1 MSDFQV
7 VKTLQGI
14 TFQTVYS
21 LVMRFVSAVSTAD
34 GTDRE
39 ETVKAVRELLDEF
52 LIGPKYSP
60 IRKNLVKEYYF
71 NSSTQMVDWHR
82 LHLFLDCVLDHSWIQ
97 FSMHFLPAHKQK
109 MPPGGYSFH
118 FINLIKTII
127 DRCPQLKEISI
138 TSCFNRQSV
147 LAEH

>member
-60 IRKNLVKEYYF
+60 IRKNLV
-71 NSSTQMVDWHR
+71 
-82 LHLFLDCVLDHSWIQ
+82 
-97 FSMHFLPAHKQK
+97 
-109 MPPGGYSFH
+109 
-118 FINLIKTII
+118 
-127 DRCPQLKEISI
+127 
-138 TSCFNRQSV
+138 
-147 LAEH
+147 